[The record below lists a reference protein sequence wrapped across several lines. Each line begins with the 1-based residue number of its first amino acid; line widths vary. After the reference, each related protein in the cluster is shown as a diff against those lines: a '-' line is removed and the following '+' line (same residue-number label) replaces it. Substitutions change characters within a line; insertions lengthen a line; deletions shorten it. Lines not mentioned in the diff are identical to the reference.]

1 MTPVSAVMSS
11 ERFLRNHKL
20 VVSDLG
26 GTGFAV
32 YVPPEPKPLRLPA
45 SAWLAID
52 SLAET
57 ELTHSQ
63 LRQQLNLIPP
73 GHETFEHYLQWL
85 VSKRI
90 LIRVQQPEEGSSLQ
104 SRASS
109 HQKVNRKTGQAGQSG
124 DASESNSIH
133 LFTLEPRWPAPVQ
146 VTLLR
151 LLRLQIWMAGPM
163 LLIVLAYLAFF
174 LLAPAPSALHLS
186 GASAAVSTRVD
197 VLGRVLIG
205 LLGVNLLS
213 TALTWLAQSVT
224 GLGDGKVLLRLLFGF
239 IPRLGVNPYKG
250 PAMEANKWTPETG
263 DALLCVSQ
271 PLLTRLGLASIL
283 IVLMASDRLQAGLA
297 GAQLYSLANI
307 VLHICLFTGLLLALP
322 FRVSPGYRIMILLT
336 DLPPNMLSQSVRHLY
351 IVVDA
356 LIRWLLYRNRAS
368 RDALKTSIKS
378 WRDIAFLA
386 FALCFIAL
394 ITAKVLVV
402 LFVAIPRLAAGLP
415 ELLGGASKFVF
426 TLILLVLLIRFIGIS
441 TVPKLAKLSKKR
453 SKPVGSKMSN
463 DELLPSLTASPS
475 EKNQSRS
482 RIIMAWLLLVVGL
495 ILVIPIDRAVTGS
508 VVVSTARDL
517 TVRAPAD
524 VRITKIFQ
532 SGPSTQVIP
541 AGTPLIRLQS
551 QQLDHDLNQSISE
564 LEKLRSELNT
574 LTEERQS
581 NTAILREIR
590 SSLKISQQADQVL
603 ENQLKASQALIQQ
616 GAFSQK
622 MADEILLRSYE
633 LQGNEQQK
641 IQQILELQ
649 AAIRNLELRIKST
662 QQAINQSLTWK
673 QSLLQEKQKLN
684 VQMPFD
690 GLITSSTSGLMLSF
704 VSKGEPILEL
714 KEGSLNIVNVLM
726 PDHDRSL
733 VRVNQRA
740 EVRLYAQPDQPL
752 SAVVQSIRPSS
763 ELINEKV
770 YFQASLRLSEPL
782 TPQLLQSSGAARIKT
797 GQTNLL
803 MIVRDSLGRFI
814 RIDVWS
820 WTP

>member
-1 MTPVSAVMSS
+1 M
-11 ERFLRNHKL
+11 
-20 VVSDLG
+20 
-26 GTGFAV
+26 
-32 YVPPEPKPLRLPA
+32 
-45 SAWLAID
+45 
-52 SLAET
+52 
-57 ELTHSQ
+57 
-63 LRQQLNLIPP
+63 
-73 GHETFEHYLQWL
+73 
-85 VSKRI
+85 
-90 LIRVQQPEEGSSLQ
+90 
-104 SRASS
+104 
-109 HQKVNRKTGQAGQSG
+109 
-124 DASESNSIH
+124 
-133 LFTLEPRWPAPVQ
+133 
-146 VTLLR
+146 
-151 LLRLQIWMAGPM
+151 
-163 LLIVLAYLAFF
+163 
-174 LLAPAPSALHLS
+174 
-186 GASAAVSTRVD
+186 
-197 VLGRVLIG
+197 
-205 LLGVNLLS
+205 
-213 TALTWLAQSVT
+213 
-224 GLGDGKVLLRLLFGF
+224 
-239 IPRLGVNPYKG
+239 
-250 PAMEANKWTPETG
+250 
-263 DALLCVSQ
+263 
-271 PLLTRLGLASIL
+271 
-283 IVLMASDRLQAGLA
+283 
-297 GAQLYSLANI
+297 
-307 VLHICLFTGLLLALP
+307 
-322 FRVSPGYRIMILLT
+322 
-336 DLPPNMLSQSVRHLY
+336 
-351 IVVDA
+351 
-356 LIRWLLYRNRAS
+356 
-368 RDALKTSIKS
+368 
-378 WRDIAFLA
+378 
-386 FALCFIAL
+386 
-394 ITAKVLVV
+394 
-402 LFVAIPRLAAGLP
+402 
-415 ELLGGASKFVF
+415 
-426 TLILLVLLIRFIGIS
+426 
-441 TVPKLAKLSKKR
+441 
-453 SKPVGSKMSN
+453 
-463 DELLPSLTASPS
+463 
-475 EKNQSRS
+475 
-482 RIIMAWLLLVVGL
+482 
-495 ILVIPIDRAVTGS
+495 
-508 VVVSTARDL
+508 VSTARDL

-551 QQLDHDLNQSISE
+551 QQLEHDLNQSISE

-641 IQQILELQ
+641 IQLILELQ